1 MVLYYFFVYFQP
13 TEFDTFLGATFFF
26 YPFMVKY
33 LARALVDFNFLFAA
47 FNAKKRKEE

>member
-1 MVLYYFFVYFQP
+1 MVLYFFLCIFK